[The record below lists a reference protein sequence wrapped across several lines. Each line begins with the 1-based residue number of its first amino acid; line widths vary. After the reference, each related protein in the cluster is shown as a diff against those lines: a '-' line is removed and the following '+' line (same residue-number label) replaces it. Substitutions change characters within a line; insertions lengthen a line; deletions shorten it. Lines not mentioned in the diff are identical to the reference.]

1 MRFMYKIKKLFKN
14 AYDTINEYGFGNYG
28 RKMLNIAVFCLIVLS
43 VFFGA
48 GDAVF
53 PYLNEEN
60 KLYIE
65 EKYNINTSDS
75 EIRKNQEI
83 HPLKDNFKNILKK
96 SKLISWKDASNIIK
110 DNEFFYLYDVE
121 TKGICISMKKISQQ
135 NLYNA
140 IPYGKYEF
148 KILNSILKDKVHMK
162 RRGGIIEYNNSY
174 YIASYDIDK
183 FGVINIH
190 FVDSK
195 TDENIVDG
203 LHQNEIYKVLKK
215 KEAI

>member
-1 MRFMYKIKKLFKN
+1 
-14 AYDTINEYGFGNYG
+14 
-28 RKMLNIAVFCLIVLS
+28 
-43 VFFGA
+43 
-48 GDAVF
+48 
-53 PYLNEEN
+53 
-60 KLYIE
+60 
-65 EKYNINTSDS
+65 
-75 EIRKNQEI
+75 
-83 HPLKDNFKNILKK
+83 
-96 SKLISWKDASNIIK
+96 
-110 DNEFFYLYDVE
+110 
-121 TKGICISMKKISQQ
+121 MKKISQQ

-148 KILNSILKDKVHMK
+148 KILNSILKDKVNIK

-174 YIASYDIDK
+174 YIASYEIDK
-183 FGVINIH
+183 YGVINIH